1 MSKISFYIRN
11 ISSSSGVHI
20 INSNF
25 SLHIPALH
33 PGKDH
38 ENIKDRTK
46 KRQLWKEDYANR
58 SKIQCFLCNYAGAKA
73 SHLKRHYTEVHGYN
87 VHQDASNDIHKPDPD
102 DPDGALCPECGEHF
116 VNKVTLILHLLKEH
130 SCPKGEQCLY
140 CPNRY
145 MDVPSHVDKLHKE
158 EKDKPNQVCKKC
170 GVGSSQFSS
179 FEALFKHTMQY
190 HRKGPNDLKD
200 RNIDG
205 NNYTQKHTAKRLS
218 MKKRI
223 AAKNCQNKK
232 NKNLEKSSSENVLK
246 GKDGLEIV
254 PEKDSVNDE
263 SLNDESMDG
272 FGCVST
278 GKRKKY
284 KPQHLSGICPFCEL
298 KFSDLLGHIRHKC
311 HGQSETG
318 DIPSTDVRKM
328 TCSLC
333 QETFNSVRALVT
345 HRQLHPQFKNHCCTK
360 CGSEFETVVFL
371 RTHRATNCPKMKKK
385 KKKKTPQSYLQEIKK
400 LKPEPTSNH
409 SGTPTEDSERGNA
422 EELKPSSTQTAHLST
437 LLKMVNDLNTNNITA
452 SSIIQEEPKP
462 KPIEYEGRGTVKCH
476 ICLKSFT
483 IKSLLRRHY
492 ISHHCYEPDKVQ
504 SNLCLIDSENDDTKP
519 EASCIECNRY
529 FGNVH
534 ARIKVRGQYEIHFY
548 ICKKY

>member
-1 MSKISFYIRN
+1 MRN
-11 ISSSSGVHI
+11 ISRNSGVLI

-38 ENIKDRTK
+38 ENIQDRTK
-46 KRQLWKEDYANR
+46 MRLLWKEDYANR
-58 SKIQCFLCNYAGAKA
+58 SKIQCFLCNYAGTKA
-73 SHLKRHYTEVHGYN
+73 SHLKRHYSEVHGYN
-87 VHQDASNDIHKPDPD
+87 VHHNASNDIHKPDPD

-116 VNKVTLILHLLKEH
+116 INKVTLILHLLKEH

-145 MDVPSHVDKLHKE
+145 MDVPSHVDKFHKE
-158 EKDKPNQVCKKC
+158 EKDKLNQVCKKC
-170 GVGSSQFSS
+170 GVGSSHFNS
-179 FEALFKHTMQY
+179 FETLFKHTVQY
-190 HRKGPNDLKD
+190 HRKGSNDFKD
-200 RNIDG
+200 RTG
-205 NNYTQKHTAKRLS
+205 NGDMYTTKDAAKRLR
-218 MKKRI
+218 MKKKI
-223 AAKNCQNKK
+223 AAKHCQNKK
-232 NKNLEKSSSENVLK
+232 NKNANLEKSSNESTLRN
-246 GKDGLEIV
+246 KDGLEIMAQ
-254 PEKDSVNDE
+254 KTSVNEE

-272 FGCVST
+272 FGCIST

-318 DIPSTDVRKM
+318 ETMPTDVRKM

-345 HRQLHPQFKNHCCTK
+345 HRQLHPQFKSHCCTK

-371 RTHRATNCPKMKKK
+371 RSHRASNCPKMRKKK
-385 KKKKTPQSYLQEIKK
+385 KKKSQQSYLQEIKN
-400 LKPEPTSNH
+400 LKPEPTSTH
-409 SGTPTEDSERGNA
+409 SGTPIEDSERDKA
-422 EELKPSSTQTAHLST
+422 EELNPPSAQTAQLST

-452 SSIIQEEPKP
+452 SSIIQAEPKS

-492 ISHHCYEPDKVQ
+492 ISHHCYAPDKVQ

-534 ARIKVRGQYEIHFY
+534 ARIKVRRQYEIHTY
-548 ICKKY
+548 TYKKYA